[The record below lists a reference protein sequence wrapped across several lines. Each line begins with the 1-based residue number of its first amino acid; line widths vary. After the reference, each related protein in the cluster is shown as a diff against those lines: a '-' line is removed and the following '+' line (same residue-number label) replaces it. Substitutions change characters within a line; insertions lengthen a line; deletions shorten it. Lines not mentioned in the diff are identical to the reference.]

1 MELLLFCLTV
11 SLACTAIH
19 VAVTWDGMALKFIKR
34 GYWWVWNYIDPCKR
48 TGPISVFIAKPL
60 FDCLICMASFWTV
73 FFWLCYIK
81 PITFELLFAVLITC
95 GINVVIRCIINQM
108 TERNEW

>member
-1 MELLLFCLTV
+1 MNELLLFCLTV

-19 VAVTWDGMALKFIKR
+19 VAVTWDGMILNKVKVLAEFLDWSE
-34 GYWWVWNYIDPCKR
+34 YA
-48 TGPISVFIAKPL
+48 TKPL
-60 FDCLICMASFWTV
+60 YGCLICMSSFWTV

-95 GINVVIRCIINQM
+95 GINVVVRCIINQM
-108 TERNEW
+108 TELNEW